1 MMMSTPWLDEEKT
14 GGLSVTNCLSVF
26 LSTKIHEDD
35 FFIARISY
43 VCGFRLA
50 NMFGLG
56 EPIDTVPDKGGI
68 NTEE

>member
-1 MMMSTPWLDEEKT
+1 M
-14 GGLSVTNCLSVF
+14 TNCLSVF